1 MYSNYEIKMMNK
13 EILEEYNAVKNNV
26 GLFDFSIEG
35 KIRVSG
41 SGSID
46 FINGLVSNDVE
57 NLENFNGVYAAF
69 LDRFGK
75 VLTDCII
82 YKFDDFLLINSGIV
96 GKNNVIKKLKDEAA
110 LGKSEIEDLTLKYAL
125 FSLQGPKSLELI
137 NNILKSKVEL
147 QSQYQSIII
156 NNDDEENN
164 SLNKKTI
171 IEKNKNNE
179 TKLNNELN
187 NNKNNNAI
195 NNKKNNINNEIEII
209 ITKNSRTNLNG
220 YDIFVPASMY
230 KEFKELI
237 LEKGKD
243 FNLKIINN
251 ETYDI
256 LRLEAKIPLYG
267 IDFNQ
272 NNILPEITEKA
283 VNYEK
288 GCFVGQEIVARVK
301 NLAKGITAK
310 KLVSLEID
318 SKEVPEKNTKIIKD
332 NNEVGFVTSA
342 AFSPELNKVVAL
354 GFLNK
359 GFYEKGTIVNIGNI
373 KANVS
378 ELYNQ

>member
-1 MYSNYEIKMMNK
+1 MINEK
-13 EILEEYNAVKNNV
+13 ILEEYNNVKNNV

-35 KIRVSG
+35 KIKVFG
-41 SGSID
+41 SGRVN

-57 NLENFNGVYAAF
+57 NLEKFNGVYAAF

-75 VLTDCII
+75 VLTDCIV
-82 YKFDDFLLINSGIV
+82 YKFDDFLLINMNIIGRKNIV
-96 GKNNVIKKLKDEAA
+96 ERLTNEAKLAN
-110 LGKSEIEDLTLKYAL
+110 SEIKDVTLKYAL
-125 FSLQGPKSLELI
+125 FSLQGPKALELI
-137 NNILKSKVEL
+137 NDIFRSKVEL

-156 NNDDEENN
+156 KNNDEENN
-164 SLNKKTI
+164 IN
-171 IEKNKNNE
+171 NNE
-179 TKLNNELN
+179 T
-187 NNKNNNAI
+187 
-195 NNKKNNINNEIEII
+195 EII
-209 ITKNSRTNLNG
+209 ITKNNRTNFNG
-220 YDIFVPASMY
+220 YDIFVPVPMY

-243 FNLKIINN
+243 YDLKIINN

-272 NNILPEITEKA
+272 NNILPEVTEKA

-310 KLVSLEID
+310 KLVSLEIE
-318 SKEVPEKNTKIIKD
+318 SKEVPEKNTKIMKD
-332 NNEVGFVTSA
+332 DNEVGYITSA
-342 AFSPELNKVVAL
+342 AFSLELDKVVAL

-359 GFYEKGTIVNIGNI
+359 GFYEKDTGVEIGNDKI
-373 KANVS
+373 KANVR
-378 ELYNQ
+378 ELCNQ